1 MCELFSLSS
10 LHPTTASFSLEEF
23 ARHGGIS
30 GPHKDGWG
38 IAFYEG
44 KDARI
49 IRDTSSAGNSPYLNF
64 IRQSRLTSQIILSH
78 IRLATQGSTGLQNC
92 QPFNRELGGRVHLFT
107 HNGDLNNVFE
117 SICSALYLQPIG
129 ETDSEYAFCHL
140 MAMMEALWLSST
152 PPSLEKRFQVVDEFA
167 AKIRPL
173 GPANFIYTDGE
184 YLFVHG
190 HKRTQP
196 GKEGFHP
203 PGLHYL
209 ERSCANPQHKPK
221 LPGLALDYD
230 QNDQKVVLIASVP
243 LSNEPWQP
251 LEEGEL
257 LVFSNGTKEI
267 VTHRP

>member
-10 LHPTTASFSLEEF
+10 LYPTTASISLEEF

-64 IRQSRLTSQIILSH
+64 IHKSKLTSQIILSH
-78 IRLATQGSTGLQNC
+78 IRLATQGGPGLQNC

-107 HNGDLNNVFE
+107 HNGDLNDVAGANM
-117 SICSALYLQPIG
+117 ALGHFQPIG

-140 MAMMEALWLSST
+140 LSMLEPLWLNER
-152 PPSLEKRFQVVDEFA
+152 PPTLAQRYSVVQKFA
-167 AKIRPL
+167 AKIAPL
-173 GPANFIYTDGE
+173 GPANFIYTDGD
-184 YLFVHG
+184 YLFAHG

-196 GKEGFHP
+196 GQKGFHP

-209 ERSCANPQHKPK
+209 QRNCTTPLQSRK
-221 LPGLALDYD
+221 LPGLALDY
-230 QNDQKVVLIASVP
+230 NNSDQKVILIASVP
-243 LSNEPWQP
+243 LSNEAWQP
-251 LEEGEL
+251 LAEGEL
-257 LVFSNGTKEI
+257 MVFHRGEI
-267 VTHRP
+267 KHRF